1 EAGARFEEPPQ
12 IVVTPQDYDYLRRLL
27 KVRSGLVLSAEKH
40 YLVESR
46 LLPLARKA
54 GLFNLTGLVAKLK
67 GPDAEALTV
76 EVVEAMT
83 TNESFFFRDKV
94 PFDHFRDTVMPAL

>member
-1 EAGARFEEPPQ
+1 
-12 IVVTPQDYDYLRRLL
+12 VTPSDYDFLRKLL
-27 KVRSGLVLSAEKH
+27 KVRSGLVLAAEKY

-46 LLPLARKA
+46 LMPIARKH

-67 GPDAEALTV
+67 GPDAEPLIV

-83 TNESFFFRDKV
+83 TNESSRSSSSATQSC
-94 PFDHFRDTVMPAL
+94 RR